1 MGGILEFQKNVILK
15 LVIPKEIKSWYSEL
29 MGI

>member
-1 MGGILEFQKNVILK
+1 MGGILEFQNFFILK